1 MSQAQILTELSS
13 IRDWLRYTVSQFESS
28 DIFFGHGTSNAYD
41 EAVWLI
47 FGFLHLPHDTI
58 ENFLDADLTGKEKKD
73 LLFLIEKRIKEK
85 IPTAY
90 LLNEAWL
97 GDYKFY
103 VDERVIVPRSLIAES
118 LSENLYPWI
127 DDPEKIFSGLD
138 LCSGSGCLGIMMAHS
153 FQNAIIDLVDLS
165 EKALQVAEININHYG
180 LNDRTELIQSDLFD
194 ALKDKKYD
202 LIISNPPYVNQSS
215 VDSFPMEFLKEP
227 SMALG
232 SGEDGLDHT
241 IRIINE
247 AKRYLNDDGILIVE
261 IGHNKE
267 VLLNKFSKLKFQWLD
282 VSLGNDFVFMLQK
295 SQLPD

>member
-1 MSQAQILTELSS
+1 MSQTQILNELSS
-13 IRDWLRYTVSQFESS
+13 IRDWLRYAVSQFEDS
-28 DIFFGHGTSNAYD
+28 DVFFGHGTSNAYD

-58 ENFLDADLTGKEKKD
+58 ENFLDAHLTSKEKKD
-73 LLFLIEKRIKEK
+73 LSFLIKKRINDK

-97 GDYKFY
+97 RDYKFY
-103 VDERVIVPRSLIAES
+103 VDERVIIPRSLIAES

-127 DDPEKIFSGLD
+127 DDPEKIYSALD
-138 LCSGSGCLGIMMAHS
+138 LCTGSGCLGIMMAHS
-153 FQNAIIDLVDLS
+153 FQNAMIDLVDLS
-165 EKALQVAEININHYG
+165 EKALQVAEINVNHYG
-180 LNDRTELIQSDLFD
+180 LHDRIELIQSDLFNG
-194 ALKDKKYD
+194 LEGKKYD
-202 LIISNPPYVNQSS
+202 LIISNPPYVNQTS

-241 IRIINE
+241 IRIIHE
-247 AKRYLNDDGILIVE
+247 AKQYLNDDGMLIVE

-267 VLLNKFSKLKFQWLD
+267 ILLKKFPKLQFQWLD
-282 VSLGNDFVFMLQK
+282 VSLGNDFVFMLEK

>member
-1 MSQAQILTELSS
+1 MLSELSS
-13 IRDWLRYTVSQFESS
+13 IRDWLRYTVSRFESS
-28 DIFFGHGTSNAYD
+28 DVFFGHGTSNAYD

-58 ENFLDADLTGKEKKD
+58 ENFLDARLTSKEKKD
-73 LLFLIEKRIKEK
+73 LSFLIEKRINDKV
-85 IPTAY
+85 PTAY

-97 GDYKFY
+97 RDYKFY

-127 DDPEKIFSGLD
+127 DDPENIYSALD
-138 LCSGSGCLGIMMAHS
+138 LCTGSGCLGIMMAHS
-153 FQNAIIDLVDLS
+153 FQNALIDLVDLS
-165 EKALQVAEININHYG
+165 EKALQVAEINVNHYG
-180 LNDRTELIQSDLFD
+180 LQDRIELIHSDLFN
-194 ALKDKKYD
+194 ALEGKKYD
-202 LIISNPPYVNQSS
+202 LIISNPPYVNQTS

-241 IRIINE
+241 IRIIHE
-247 AKRYLNDDGILIVE
+247 AKRYLNDDGMLIVE

-267 VLLNKFSKLKFQWLD
+267 ILLKKFPKLQFQWLD
-282 VSLGNDFVFMLQK
+282 VSLGNDFVFMLEK
-295 SQLPD
+295 SQLPN

>member
-13 IRDWLRYTVSQFESS
+13 IRDWLRYAVSRFEDS
-28 DIFFGHGTSNAYD
+28 DVFFGHGTSNAYD
-41 EAVWLI
+41 EAIWLI

-58 ENFLDADLTGKEKKD
+58 DNFLDADLTGNEKKD
-73 LLFLIEKRIKEK
+73 LLFLIEKRIKDK

-90 LLNEAWL
+90 LLHEAWL
-97 GDYKFY
+97 RDYKFY

-127 DDPEKIFSGLD
+127 DDPEKIFSALD
-138 LCSGSGCLGIMMAHS
+138 LCTGSGCLGIMMAHS
-153 FQNAIIDLVDLS
+153 FQNAMIDLVDLS

-180 LNDRTELIQSDLFD
+180 LNDRTELIQSDLFN
-194 ALKDKKYD
+194 ALKGKKYD
-202 LIISNPPYVNQSS
+202 LIISNPPYVNQTS

-241 IRIINE
+241 VRIIKE
-247 AKRYLNDDGILIVE
+247 AKSYLNDDGILIVE

-267 VLLNKFSKLKFQWLD
+267 VLLDKFPKLQFQWLD

>member
-1 MSQAQILTELSS
+1 LSQAQILTELSS
-13 IRDWLRYTVSQFESS
+13 IRDWLRYAVTRFEDS
-28 DIFFGHGTSNAYD
+28 DVFFGHGTSNAYD
-41 EAVWLI
+41 EAIWLI

-58 ENFLDADLTGKEKKD
+58 DNFLDAVLTGKEKKD
-73 LLFLIEKRIKEK
+73 LLFLIEKRIKDK

-97 GDYKFY
+97 RDYKFY

-127 DDPEKIFSGLD
+127 DDPEKIFSALD
-138 LCSGSGCLGIMMAHS
+138 LCTGSGCLGIMMAHS
-153 FQNAIIDLVDLS
+153 FQNAMIDLVDLS

-180 LNDRTELIQSDLFD
+180 LNDRTELIQSDLFN
-194 ALKDKKYD
+194 ALKGKKYD
-202 LIISNPPYVNQSS
+202 LIISNPPYVNQTS

-227 SMALG
+227 IMALG

-241 IRIINE
+241 VRIIKE
-247 AKRYLNDDGILIVE
+247 AKSYLNDDGILIVE

-267 VLLNKFSKLKFQWLD
+267 VLLDKFPKLQFQWLD

>member
-1 MSQAQILTELSS
+1 MLNELSS
-13 IRDWLRYTVSQFESS
+13 IRDWLRYAVSQFEDS
-28 DIFFGHGTSNAYD
+28 DVFFGHGTSNAYD

-58 ENFLDADLTGKEKKD
+58 ENFLDAHLTSKEKKD
-73 LLFLIEKRIKEK
+73 LSFLIEKRINDK

-97 GDYKFY
+97 RDYKFY

-127 DDPEKIFSGLD
+127 DDPEKIYSALD
-138 LCSGSGCLGIMMAHS
+138 LCTGSGCLGIMMAHS
-153 FQNAIIDLVDLS
+153 FQSAMIDLVDLS
-165 EKALQVAEININHYG
+165 EKALQVAEINVNHYG
-180 LNDRTELIQSDLFD
+180 LHDRIELIQSDLFNG
-194 ALKDKKYD
+194 LEGKKYD
-202 LIISNPPYVNQSS
+202 LIISNPPYVNQTS

-241 IRIINE
+241 IRIIHE
-247 AKRYLNDDGILIVE
+247 AKQYLNDNGMLIVE

-267 VLLNKFSKLKFQWLD
+267 ILLKKFPKLQFQWLD
-282 VSLGNDFVFMLQK
+282 VSLGNNFVFMLEK

>member
-1 MSQAQILTELSS
+1 LSKAQILTELSS

-127 DDPEKIFSGLD
+127 DDPEKIFSALD

-194 ALKDKKYD
+194 ALQDKKYD

>member
-1 MSQAQILTELSS
+1 LSQTQILNELSS
-13 IRDWLRYTVSQFESS
+13 IRDWLRYAVSRFEDS
-28 DIFFGHGTSNAYD
+28 DVFFGHGTSNAYD

-58 ENFLDADLTGKEKKD
+58 ENFLDAHLTSKEKKD
-73 LLFLIEKRIKEK
+73 LSFLIEKRINDK

-97 GDYKFY
+97 RDYKFY

-127 DDPEKIFSGLD
+127 DDPEKIYSALD
-138 LCSGSGCLGIMMAHS
+138 LCTGSGCLGIMMAHS
-153 FQNAIIDLVDLS
+153 FQNAIIDLVDIS
-165 EKALQVAEININHYG
+165 EKALQVAEINVNHYG
-180 LNDRTELIQSDLFD
+180 LHDRIELIQSDLFD
-194 ALKDKKYD
+194 RLKGKKYD
-202 LIISNPPYVNQSS
+202 LIISNPPYVNQTS

-241 IRIINE
+241 IRIIHE
-247 AKRYLNDDGILIVE
+247 AKHYLNDDGILIVE

-267 VLLNKFSKLKFQWLD
+267 ILLKKFPKLQFQWLD
-282 VSLGNDFVFMLQK
+282 VSLGNDFVFMLEK

>member
-1 MSQAQILTELSS
+1 MNQTQILNELFS
-13 IRDWLRYTVSQFESS
+13 IRDWLRYAVSRFESS

-58 ENFLDADLTGKEKKD
+58 ENFLDAHITSKEKKD
-73 LLFLIEKRIKEK
+73 LLFLIEKRINEK

-97 GDYKFY
+97 KDYKFY

-118 LSENLYPWI
+118 LSENLHPWI
-127 DDPEKIFSGLD
+127 DDPETIYNALD
-138 LCSGSGCLGIMMAHS
+138 LCTGSGCLGIMMAHS
-153 FQNAIIDLVDLS
+153 FQNAMIDLVDLS
-165 EKALQVAEININHYG
+165 EKALQVAQINVDHYG
-180 LNDRTELIQSDLFD
+180 LHERIELIQSDLFH
-194 ALKDKKYD
+194 ALEGKKYD
-202 LIISNPPYVNQSS
+202 LIISNPPYVNQTS
-215 VDSFPMEFLKEP
+215 VNNFPPEFLKEP

-232 SGEDGLDHT
+232 SGDEGLDHT
-241 IRIINE
+241 IRIIHE
-247 AKRYLNDDGILIVE
+247 AKHHLNDDGMLIVE

-267 VLLNKFSKLKFQWLD
+267 ALLKKFPEAQFQWLD

-295 SQLPD
+295 SQLPS

>member
-58 ENFLDADLTGKEKKD
+58 ENFLDASLTGKEKKD
-73 LLFLIEKRIKEK
+73 LLFLIEKRIKDK

-97 GDYKFY
+97 RDYKFY

-127 DDPEKIFSGLD
+127 DDPEKIFSALD
-138 LCSGSGCLGIMMAHS
+138 LCTGSGCLGIMMAHS
-153 FQNAIIDLVDLS
+153 FQNAMIDLVDLS

-180 LNDRTELIQSDLFD
+180 LNDRTELIQSDLFN
-194 ALKDKKYD
+194 ALKGKKYD
-202 LIISNPPYVNQSS
+202 LIISNPPYVNQTS

-241 IRIINE
+241 VRIIKE
-247 AKRYLNDDGILIVE
+247 AKSYLNDDGILIVE

-267 VLLNKFSKLKFQWLD
+267 VLLNKFPKLQFQWLD

>member
-1 MSQAQILTELSS
+1 MSQTQILNELSS
-13 IRDWLRYTVSQFESS
+13 IRDWLRYAVSRFEDS
-28 DIFFGHGTSNAYD
+28 DVFFGHGTSNAYD

-58 ENFLDADLTGKEKKD
+58 ENFLDAHLTSKEKKD
-73 LLFLIEKRIKEK
+73 LSFLIKKRINDK

-97 GDYKFY
+97 RDYKFY

-127 DDPEKIFSGLD
+127 DNPEKIYSALD
-138 LCSGSGCLGIMMAHS
+138 LCTGSGCLGIMMAHS
-153 FQNAIIDLVDLS
+153 FQNAIIDLVDIS
-165 EKALQVAEININHYG
+165 EKALQVAEINVNHYG
-180 LNDRTELIQSDLFD
+180 LHDRIELIQSDLFD
-194 ALKDKKYD
+194 RLKGKKYD
-202 LIISNPPYVNQSS
+202 LIISNPPYVNQTS

-241 IRIINE
+241 IRIIHE
-247 AKRYLNDDGILIVE
+247 AKHYLNDDGILIVE

-267 VLLNKFSKLKFQWLD
+267 ILLKKFPKLQFQWLD
-282 VSLGNDFVFMLQK
+282 VSLGNDFVFMLEK

>member
-1 MSQAQILTELSS
+1 LSQTQILNELSS
-13 IRDWLRYTVSQFESS
+13 IRDWLRYAVSRFEDS
-28 DIFFGHGTSNAYD
+28 DVFFGHGTSNAYD

-58 ENFLDADLTGKEKKD
+58 ENFLDAHLTSKEKKD
-73 LLFLIEKRIKEK
+73 LSFLIEKRINDK

-97 GDYKFY
+97 RDYKFY

-127 DDPEKIFSGLD
+127 DDPEKIHSALD
-138 LCSGSGCLGIMMAHS
+138 LCTGSGCLGIMMAHS
-153 FQNAIIDLVDLS
+153 FQNAIIDLVDIS
-165 EKALQVAEININHYG
+165 EKALQVAEINVNHYG
-180 LNDRTELIQSDLFD
+180 LHDRIELIQSDLFD
-194 ALKDKKYD
+194 RLKGKKYD
-202 LIISNPPYVNQSS
+202 LIISNPPYVNQTS

-241 IRIINE
+241 IRIIHE
-247 AKRYLNDDGILIVE
+247 AKHYLNDDGILIVE

-267 VLLNKFSKLKFQWLD
+267 ILLKKFPKLQFQWLD
-282 VSLGNDFVFMLQK
+282 VSLGNDFVFMLEK

>member
-1 MSQAQILTELSS
+1 MSQTQILNELSS
-13 IRDWLRYTVSQFESS
+13 IRDWLRYAVSQFEDS
-28 DIFFGHGTSNAYD
+28 DVFFGHGTSNAYD

-58 ENFLDADLTGKEKKD
+58 ENFLDAHLTSKEKKD
-73 LLFLIEKRIKEK
+73 LSFLIEKRINDK

-97 GDYKFY
+97 RDYKFY

-127 DDPEKIFSGLD
+127 DDPEKIYSALD
-138 LCSGSGCLGIMMAHS
+138 LCTGSGCLGIMMAHS
-153 FQNAIIDLVDLS
+153 FQNAMIDLVDLS
-165 EKALQVAEININHYG
+165 EKALQVAEINVNHYG
-180 LNDRTELIQSDLFD
+180 LHDRIELIQSDLFNG
-194 ALKDKKYD
+194 LEGKKYD
-202 LIISNPPYVNQSS
+202 LIISNPPYVNQTS

-241 IRIINE
+241 IRIIHE
-247 AKRYLNDDGILIVE
+247 AKQYLNDDGMLIVE

-267 VLLNKFSKLKFQWLD
+267 ILLKKFPKLQFQWLD
-282 VSLGNDFVFMLQK
+282 VSLGNDFVFMLEK
-295 SQLPD
+295 FQLPD

>member
-1 MSQAQILTELSS
+1 MSQTQILNELSS
-13 IRDWLRYTVSQFESS
+13 IRDWLRYAVSQFEDS
-28 DIFFGHGTSNAYD
+28 DVFFGHGTSNAYD

-58 ENFLDADLTGKEKKD
+58 ENFLDAHLTSKEKKD
-73 LLFLIEKRIKEK
+73 LSFLIEKRINDK

-97 GDYKFY
+97 RDYKFY

-127 DDPEKIFSGLD
+127 DDPEKIYSALD
-138 LCSGSGCLGIMMAHS
+138 LCTGSGCLGIMMAHS
-153 FQNAIIDLVDLS
+153 FQNAMIDLVDLS
-165 EKALQVAEININHYG
+165 EKALQVAEINVNHYG
-180 LNDRTELIQSDLFD
+180 LHDRIKLIQSDLFNG
-194 ALKDKKYD
+194 LEGKKYD
-202 LIISNPPYVNQSS
+202 LIISNPPYVNQTS

-241 IRIINE
+241 IRIIHK
-247 AKRYLNDDGILIVE
+247 AKQHLNDDGMLIVE

-267 VLLNKFSKLKFQWLD
+267 ILLKKFPKLQFQWLD
-282 VSLGNDFVFMLQK
+282 VSLGNDFVFMLEK

>member
-1 MSQAQILTELSS
+1 MSQAQILAELSS

-58 ENFLDADLTGKEKKD
+58 ENFLDASLTGKEKKD
-73 LLFLIEKRIKEK
+73 LLFLIEKRIKDK

-97 GDYKFY
+97 RDYKFY
-103 VDERVIVPRSLIAES
+103 VDERVIVPRSLIAEL

-127 DDPEKIFSGLD
+127 DDPEKIFSALD

-194 ALKDKKYD
+194 ALQDKKYD
-202 LIISNPPYVNQSS
+202 LIISNPPYVNQAS

-232 SGEDGLDHT
+232 SGEEGLDHT

-267 VLLNKFSKLKFQWLD
+267 VLLNKFPKLKFQWLD
-282 VSLGNDFVFMLQK
+282 ISLGNDFVFMLQK

>member
-1 MSQAQILTELSS
+1 MSQAQILAELSS

-58 ENFLDADLTGKEKKD
+58 ENFLDASLTGKEKKD
-73 LLFLIEKRIKEK
+73 LLFLIEKRIKDK

-97 GDYKFY
+97 RDYKFY

-127 DDPEKIFSGLD
+127 DDPEKIFSALD

-202 LIISNPPYVNQSS
+202 LIISNPPYVNQAS

-232 SGEDGLDHT
+232 SGEEGLDHT

-267 VLLNKFSKLKFQWLD
+267 VLLNKFPTLKFQWLD

>member
-1 MSQAQILTELSS
+1 MLTELSS

-58 ENFLDADLTGKEKKD
+58 ENFLDASLTGKEKKD
-73 LLFLIEKRIKEK
+73 LLFLIEKRIKDK

-97 GDYKFY
+97 RDYKFY

-127 DDPEKIFSGLD
+127 DDPEKIFSALD

-194 ALKDKKYD
+194 ALQDKKYD
-202 LIISNPPYVNQSS
+202 LIISNPPYVNQAS

-232 SGEDGLDHT
+232 SGEEGLDHT

-247 AKRYLNDDGILIVE
+247 AKHYLNDDGILIVE

-267 VLLNKFSKLKFQWLD
+267 VLLNKFPTLKFQWLD

>member
-1 MSQAQILTELSS
+1 LSQTQILNELSS
-13 IRDWLRYTVSQFESS
+13 IRDWLRYAVSQFEDS
-28 DIFFGHGTSNAYD
+28 DVFFGHGTSNAYD

-58 ENFLDADLTGKEKKD
+58 ENFLDAHLTSKEKKD
-73 LLFLIEKRIKEK
+73 LSFLIEKRINDK

-97 GDYKFY
+97 RDYKFY

-127 DDPEKIFSGLD
+127 DDPEKIYSALD
-138 LCSGSGCLGIMMAHS
+138 LCTGSGCLGIMMAHS
-153 FQNAIIDLVDLS
+153 FQNAMIDLVDLS
-165 EKALQVAEININHYG
+165 EKALQVAEINVNNYG
-180 LNDRTELIQSDLFD
+180 LHDRIELIQSDLFNG
-194 ALKDKKYD
+194 LEDKKYD
-202 LIISNPPYVNQSS
+202 LIISNPPYVNQTS

-241 IRIINE
+241 IRIIHE
-247 AKRYLNDDGILIVE
+247 AKQYLNDDGILIVE

-267 VLLNKFSKLKFQWLD
+267 VLLNKFPKLQFQWLD
-282 VSLGNDFVFMLQK
+282 VSLGNDFVFVLQK

>member
-1 MSQAQILTELSS
+1 MSQTQILNELSS
-13 IRDWLRYTVSQFESS
+13 IRDWLRYAVSRFEDS
-28 DIFFGHGTSNAYD
+28 DVFFGHGTSNAYD

-58 ENFLDADLTGKEKKD
+58 ENFLDAHLTSKEKKD
-73 LLFLIEKRIKEK
+73 LSFLIEKRINDK

-97 GDYKFY
+97 RDYKFY

-127 DDPEKIFSGLD
+127 DNPEKIYSALD
-138 LCSGSGCLGIMMAHS
+138 LCTGSGCLGIMMAHS

-165 EKALQVAEININHYG
+165 EKALQVAEINVNHYG
-180 LNDRTELIQSDLFD
+180 LHDRIELIQSDLFD
-194 ALKDKKYD
+194 RLKGKKYD
-202 LIISNPPYVNQSS
+202 LIISNPPYVNQTS

-241 IRIINE
+241 IRIIHE
-247 AKRYLNDDGILIVE
+247 AKQYLNDDGILIVE

-267 VLLNKFSKLKFQWLD
+267 VLLNKFPKLQFQWLD
-282 VSLGNDFVFMLQK
+282 VSLGNDFVFVLQK

>member
-1 MSQAQILTELSS
+1 MSQTQILNELFS
-13 IRDWLRYTVSQFESS
+13 IRDWLRYAVSRFEDS
-28 DIFFGHGTSNAYD
+28 DVFFGHGTSNAYD

-58 ENFLDADLTGKEKKD
+58 ENFLDAHLTSKEKKD
-73 LLFLIEKRIKEK
+73 LSFLIEKRINDK

-97 GDYKFY
+97 RDYKFY

-127 DDPEKIFSGLD
+127 DDPEKIYSALD
-138 LCSGSGCLGIMMAHS
+138 LCTGSGCLGIMMAHS
-153 FQNAIIDLVDLS
+153 FQNAMIDLVDLS
-165 EKALQVAEININHYG
+165 EKALQVAEINVNHYG
-180 LNDRTELIQSDLFD
+180 LHDRIELIQSDLFNG
-194 ALKDKKYD
+194 LEGKKYD
-202 LIISNPPYVNQSS
+202 LIISNPPYVNQTSA
-215 VDSFPMEFLKEP
+215 DSFPMEFLKEP

-241 IRIINE
+241 IRIIHE
-247 AKRYLNDDGILIVE
+247 AKEYLNDNGMLIVE

-267 VLLNKFSKLKFQWLD
+267 ILLKKFPKLQFQWLD
-282 VSLGNDFVFMLQK
+282 VSLGNDFVFMLEK

>member
-1 MSQAQILTELSS
+1 MSQAQILIELSS

-58 ENFLDADLTGKEKKD
+58 ENFLDASLTGKEKKD
-73 LLFLIEKRIKEK
+73 LLFLIEKRIKDK

-97 GDYKFY
+97 RDYKFY
-103 VDERVIVPRSLIAES
+103 VDERVIVPRSLIAEL

-127 DDPEKIFSGLD
+127 DDPEKIFSALD

-194 ALKDKKYD
+194 ALQDKKYD
-202 LIISNPPYVNQSS
+202 LIISNPPYVNQAS

-232 SGEDGLDHT
+232 SGEEGLDHT

-267 VLLNKFSKLKFQWLD
+267 VLLNKFPKLKFQWLD

>member
-1 MSQAQILTELSS
+1 MSQTQILNELSS
-13 IRDWLRYTVSQFESS
+13 IRDWLRYAVSRFEDS
-28 DIFFGHGTSNAYD
+28 DVFFGHGTSNSYD

-58 ENFLDADLTGKEKKD
+58 ENFLDAHLTSKEKKD
-73 LLFLIEKRIKEK
+73 LSFLIEKRINDK

-97 GDYKFY
+97 KDYKFY

-127 DDPEKIFSGLD
+127 DNPEKIYSALD
-138 LCSGSGCLGIMMAHS
+138 LCTGSGCLGIMMAHS
-153 FQNAIIDLVDLS
+153 FQNAMIDLVDLS
-165 EKALQVAEININHYG
+165 EKALQVAEINVNHYG
-180 LNDRTELIQSDLFD
+180 LHDRIELIQSDLFNG
-194 ALKDKKYD
+194 LEGKKYD
-202 LIISNPPYVNQSS
+202 LIISNPPYVNQTS

-241 IRIINE
+241 IRIIHE
-247 AKRYLNDDGILIVE
+247 AKQYLNDDGMLIVE

-267 VLLNKFSKLKFQWLD
+267 ILLKKFPELQFQWLD
-282 VSLGNDFVFMLQK
+282 VSLGNDFVFMLEK
-295 SQLPD
+295 SQLPN

>member
-1 MSQAQILTELSS
+1 MSKAQILTELSS

>member
-1 MSQAQILTELSS
+1 MSQTQILNELSS
-13 IRDWLRYTVSQFESS
+13 IRDWLRYAVSQFEDS
-28 DIFFGHGTSNAYD
+28 DVFFGHGTSNAYD

-58 ENFLDADLTGKEKKD
+58 ENFLDAHLTSKEKKD
-73 LLFLIEKRIKEK
+73 LSFLIEKRINDK

-97 GDYKFY
+97 RDYKFY

-127 DDPEKIFSGLD
+127 DDPEKIYSALD
-138 LCSGSGCLGIMMAHS
+138 LCTGSGCLGIMMAHN
-153 FQNAIIDLVDLS
+153 FQNAMIDLVDLS
-165 EKALQVAEININHYG
+165 EKALQVAEINVNHYG
-180 LNDRTELIQSDLFD
+180 LHDRIKLIQSDLFNG
-194 ALKDKKYD
+194 LEGKKYD
-202 LIISNPPYVNQSS
+202 LIISNPPYVNQTS

-241 IRIINE
+241 IRIIHK
-247 AKRYLNDDGILIVE
+247 AKQHLNDDGMLIVE

-267 VLLNKFSKLKFQWLD
+267 ILLKKFPKLQFQWLD
-282 VSLGNDFVFMLQK
+282 VSLGNDFVFMLEK

>member
-1 MSQAQILTELSS
+1 LSQTQILNELFS
-13 IRDWLRYTVSQFESS
+13 IRDWLRYAVSRFEDS
-28 DIFFGHGTSNAYD
+28 DVFFGHGTSNAYD

-58 ENFLDADLTGKEKKD
+58 ENFLDAHLTSKEKKD
-73 LLFLIEKRIKEK
+73 LSFLIEKRINDK

-97 GDYKFY
+97 RDYKFY

-127 DDPEKIFSGLD
+127 DDPEKIYSALD
-138 LCSGSGCLGIMMAHS
+138 LCTGSGCLGIMMAHS
-153 FQNAIIDLVDLS
+153 FQNAMIDLVDLS
-165 EKALQVAEININHYG
+165 EKALQVAEINVNHYG
-180 LNDRTELIQSDLFD
+180 LHDRIELIQSDLFNG
-194 ALKDKKYD
+194 LEGKKYD
-202 LIISNPPYVNQSS
+202 LIISNPPYVNQTSA
-215 VDSFPMEFLKEP
+215 DSFPMEFLKEP

-241 IRIINE
+241 IRIIHE
-247 AKRYLNDDGILIVE
+247 AKEYLNDNGMLIVE

-267 VLLNKFSKLKFQWLD
+267 ILLKKFPKLQFQWLD
-282 VSLGNDFVFMLQK
+282 VSLGNDFVFMLEK

>member
-1 MSQAQILTELSS
+1 MSQTQILNELSS
-13 IRDWLRYTVSQFESS
+13 IRDWLRYAVSRFEDS
-28 DIFFGHGTSNAYD
+28 DVFFGHGTSNAYD

-58 ENFLDADLTGKEKKD
+58 ENFLDAHLTSKEKKD
-73 LLFLIEKRIKEK
+73 LSFLIEKRINDK

-97 GDYKFY
+97 RDYKFY

-127 DDPEKIFSGLD
+127 DDPEKIYSALD
-138 LCSGSGCLGIMMAHS
+138 LCTGSGCLGIMMAHS
-153 FQNAIIDLVDLS
+153 FQNAMIDLVDLS
-165 EKALQVAEININHYG
+165 EKALQVAEINVNHYG
-180 LNDRTELIQSDLFD
+180 LHDRIELIQSDLFNG
-194 ALKDKKYD
+194 LEGKKYD
-202 LIISNPPYVNQSS
+202 LIISNPPYVNQTS

-241 IRIINE
+241 IRIIHE
-247 AKRYLNDDGILIVE
+247 AKQYLNDDGMLIVE

-267 VLLNKFSKLKFQWLD
+267 MLLKKFPKLQFQWLD
-282 VSLGNDFVFMLQK
+282 VSLGNDFVFILGK

>member
-1 MSQAQILTELSS
+1 LSQAQILTELSS
-13 IRDWLRYTVSQFESS
+13 IRDWLRYAVSRFEDS
-28 DIFFGHGTSNAYD
+28 DVFFGHGTSNAYD
-41 EAVWLI
+41 EAIWLI

-58 ENFLDADLTGKEKKD
+58 DNFLDADLTGKEKKD
-73 LLFLIEKRIKEK
+73 LLFLIEKRIKDK

-90 LLNEAWL
+90 LLHEAWL
-97 GDYKFY
+97 RDYKFY

-127 DDPEKIFSGLD
+127 DDPEKIFSALD
-138 LCSGSGCLGIMMAHS
+138 LCTGSGCLGIMMAHS
-153 FQNAIIDLVDLS
+153 FQNAMIDLVDLS

-180 LNDRTELIQSDLFD
+180 LNDRTELIQSDLFN
-194 ALKDKKYD
+194 ALKGKKYD
-202 LIISNPPYVNQSS
+202 LIISNPPYVNQTS

-241 IRIINE
+241 VRIIKE
-247 AKRYLNDDGILIVE
+247 AKSYLNDDGILIVE

-267 VLLNKFSKLKFQWLD
+267 VLLDKFPKLQFQWLD

>member
-13 IRDWLRYTVSQFESS
+13 IRDWLRYAVSQFEDS
-28 DIFFGHGTSNAYD
+28 DVFFGHGTSNAYD

-58 ENFLDADLTGKEKKD
+58 ENFLDAHLTSKEKKD
-73 LLFLIEKRIKEK
+73 LSFLIEKRINDK

-97 GDYKFY
+97 RDYKFY

-127 DDPEKIFSGLD
+127 DDPEKIYSALD
-138 LCSGSGCLGIMMAHS
+138 LCTGSGCLGIMMAHS
-153 FQNAIIDLVDLS
+153 FQNAMIDLVDLS
-165 EKALQVAEININHYG
+165 EKALQVAEINVNHYG
-180 LNDRTELIQSDLFD
+180 LHDRIELIQSDLFNG
-194 ALKDKKYD
+194 LEGKKYD
-202 LIISNPPYVNQSS
+202 LIISNPPYVNQTS

-241 IRIINE
+241 IRIIHE
-247 AKRYLNDDGILIVE
+247 AKQYLNDDGMLIVE

-267 VLLNKFSKLKFQWLD
+267 ILLKKFPKLQFQWLD
-282 VSLGNDFVFMLQK
+282 VSLGNDFVFMLEK

>member
-1 MSQAQILTELSS
+1 MSQTQILNELSS
-13 IRDWLRYTVSQFESS
+13 IRDWLRYAVSRFEDS
-28 DIFFGHGTSNAYD
+28 DVFFGHGTSNAYD

-58 ENFLDADLTGKEKKD
+58 ENFLDAHLTSKEKKD
-73 LLFLIEKRIKEK
+73 LSFLIEKRINDK

-97 GDYKFY
+97 RDYKFY

-127 DDPEKIFSGLD
+127 DDPEKIYSALD
-138 LCSGSGCLGIMMAHS
+138 LCTGSGCLGIMMAHS
-153 FQNAIIDLVDLS
+153 FQNAMIDLVDLS
-165 EKALQVAEININHYG
+165 EKALQVAEINVNHYG
-180 LNDRTELIQSDLFD
+180 LHDRIELIQSDLFNG
-194 ALKDKKYD
+194 LEGKKYD
-202 LIISNPPYVNQSS
+202 LIISNPPYVNQTS

-241 IRIINE
+241 IRIIHE
-247 AKRYLNDDGILIVE
+247 AKQHLNDDGMLIVE

-267 VLLNKFSKLKFQWLD
+267 ILLKKFPELQFQWLD
-282 VSLGNDFVFMLQK
+282 VSLGNDFVFMLEK

>member
-1 MSQAQILTELSS
+1 MSQTQILNELSS
-13 IRDWLRYTVSQFESS
+13 IRDWLRYAVSRFEDS
-28 DIFFGHGTSNAYD
+28 DVFFGHGTSNAYD

-58 ENFLDADLTGKEKKD
+58 ENFLDAHLTSKEKKD
-73 LLFLIEKRIKEK
+73 LSFLIEKRINDK

-97 GDYKFY
+97 RDYKFY

-127 DDPEKIFSGLD
+127 DDPEKIYSALD
-138 LCSGSGCLGIMMAHS
+138 LCAGSGCLGIMMAHS
-153 FQNAIIDLVDLS
+153 FQNAIIDLVDIS
-165 EKALQVAEININHYG
+165 EKALQVAEINVNHYG
-180 LNDRTELIQSDLFD
+180 LHDRIELIQSDLFD
-194 ALKDKKYD
+194 RLKGKKYD
-202 LIISNPPYVNQSS
+202 LIISNPPYVNQTS

-241 IRIINE
+241 IKIIHE
-247 AKRYLNDDGILIVE
+247 AKHYLNDDGILIVE

-267 VLLNKFSKLKFQWLD
+267 ILLKKFPKLQFQWLD
-282 VSLGNDFVFMLQK
+282 VSLGNDFVFMLEK

>member
-1 MSQAQILTELSS
+1 MLE
-13 IRDWLRYTVSQFESS
+13 WF
-28 DIFFGHGTSNAYD
+28 
-41 EAVWLI
+41 I

-58 ENFLDADLTGKEKKD
+58 ENFLDAHLTSKEKKD
-73 LLFLIEKRIKEK
+73 LSFLIEKRINDK

-97 GDYKFY
+97 RDYKFY

-127 DDPEKIFSGLD
+127 DDPEKIYSALD
-138 LCSGSGCLGIMMAHS
+138 LCTGSGCLGIMMAHS
-153 FQNAIIDLVDLS
+153 FQNAIIDLVDIS
-165 EKALQVAEININHYG
+165 EKALQVAEINVNHYG
-180 LNDRTELIQSDLFD
+180 LHDRIELIQSDLFD
-194 ALKDKKYD
+194 RLKGKKYD
-202 LIISNPPYVNQSS
+202 LIISNPPYVNQTS

-241 IRIINE
+241 IRIIHE
-247 AKRYLNDDGILIVE
+247 AKHYLNDDGILIVE

-267 VLLNKFSKLKFQWLD
+267 ILLKNF
-282 VSLGNDFVFMLQK
+282 NN
-295 SQLPD
+295 

>member
-1 MSQAQILTELSS
+1 MSQTQILNELSS
-13 IRDWLRYTVSQFESS
+13 IRDWLRYAVSRFEDS
-28 DIFFGHGTSNAYD
+28 DVFFGHGTSNAYD

-58 ENFLDADLTGKEKKD
+58 ENFLDAHLTSKEKKD
-73 LLFLIEKRIKEK
+73 LSFLIEKRINDK

-97 GDYKFY
+97 RDYKFY

-127 DDPEKIFSGLD
+127 DDPEKIYSALD
-138 LCSGSGCLGIMMAHS
+138 LCTGSGCLGIMMAHS
-153 FQNAIIDLVDLS
+153 FQNAIIDLVDIS
-165 EKALQVAEININHYG
+165 EKALQVAEINVNHYG
-180 LNDRTELIQSDLFD
+180 LHDRIELIQSDLFD
-194 ALKDKKYD
+194 RLKGKKYD
-202 LIISNPPYVNQSS
+202 LIISNPPYVNQTS

-241 IRIINE
+241 IRIIHE
-247 AKRYLNDDGILIVE
+247 AKHYLNDDGILIVE

-267 VLLNKFSKLKFQWLD
+267 ILLKKFPKLQFQWLD
-282 VSLGNDFVFMLQK
+282 VSLGNDFVFMLEK

>member
-1 MSQAQILTELSS
+1 MSQTQILNELSS
-13 IRDWLRYTVSQFESS
+13 IRDWLRYAVSRFEDS
-28 DIFFGHGTSNAYD
+28 DVFFGHGTSNAYD

-58 ENFLDADLTGKEKKD
+58 ENFLDAHLTSKEKKD
-73 LLFLIEKRIKEK
+73 LSFLIEKRINDK

-97 GDYKFY
+97 RDYKFY

-127 DDPEKIFSGLD
+127 DDPEKIYSALD
-138 LCSGSGCLGIMMAHS
+138 LCTGSGCLGIMMAHS
-153 FQNAIIDLVDLS
+153 FQNAIIDLVDIS
-165 EKALQVAEININHYG
+165 EKALQVAEINVNHYG
-180 LNDRTELIQSDLFD
+180 LHDRIELIQSDLFD
-194 ALKDKKYD
+194 RLKGKKYD
-202 LIISNPPYVNQSS
+202 LIISNPPYVNQTS

-241 IRIINE
+241 IKIIHQ
-247 AKRYLNDDGILIVE
+247 AKHFLNDDGMLIVE

-267 VLLNKFSKLKFQWLD
+267 ILLKKFPKLQFQWLD
-282 VSLGNDFVFMLQK
+282 VSLGNDFVFMLEK

>member
-1 MSQAQILTELSS
+1 MSQTQILNELSS
-13 IRDWLRYTVSQFESS
+13 IRDWLRYAVSQFEDS
-28 DIFFGHGTSNAYD
+28 DVFFGHGTSNAYD

-58 ENFLDADLTGKEKKD
+58 ENFLDAHLTSKEKKD
-73 LLFLIEKRIKEK
+73 LSFLIEKRINDK

-97 GDYKFY
+97 RDYKFY

-127 DDPEKIFSGLD
+127 NDPEKIYSALD
-138 LCSGSGCLGIMMAHS
+138 LCTGSGCLGIMMAHN
-153 FQNAIIDLVDLS
+153 FQNAMIDLVDLS
-165 EKALQVAEININHYG
+165 EKALQVAEINVNHYG
-180 LNDRTELIQSDLFD
+180 LHDRIELIQSDLFNG
-194 ALKDKKYD
+194 LEGKKYD
-202 LIISNPPYVNQSS
+202 LIISNPPYVNQTS

-241 IRIINE
+241 IRIIHE
-247 AKRYLNDDGILIVE
+247 AKQYLNDDGMLIVE

-267 VLLNKFSKLKFQWLD
+267 ILLKKFPKLQFQWLD
-282 VSLGNDFVFMLQK
+282 VSLGNDFVFMLEK

>member
-1 MSQAQILTELSS
+1 MSQAQILAELSS

-58 ENFLDADLTGKEKKD
+58 ENFLDASLTGKEKKD
-73 LLFLIEKRIKEK
+73 LLFLIEKRIKDK

-97 GDYKFY
+97 RDYKFY
-103 VDERVIVPRSLIAES
+103 VDERVIVPRSLIAEL

-127 DDPEKIFSGLD
+127 DDPEKIFSALD

-194 ALKDKKYD
+194 ALQDKKYD
-202 LIISNPPYVNQSS
+202 LIISNPPYVNQAS

-232 SGEDGLDHT
+232 SGEEGLDHT

-247 AKRYLNDDGILIVE
+247 AKHYLNDDGILIVE

-267 VLLNKFSKLKFQWLD
+267 VLLNKFPKLKFQWLD

>member
-58 ENFLDADLTGKEKKD
+58 ENFLDASLTGKEKKD
-73 LLFLIEKRIKEK
+73 LLFLIEKRIKDK

-97 GDYKFY
+97 RDYKFY

-127 DDPEKIFSGLD
+127 DDPEKIFSALD

-194 ALKDKKYD
+194 ALQDKKYD
-202 LIISNPPYVNQSS
+202 LIISNPPYVNQAS

-232 SGEDGLDHT
+232 SGEEGLDHT

-267 VLLNKFSKLKFQWLD
+267 VLLNKFPTLKFQWLD

>member
-13 IRDWLRYTVSQFESS
+13 IRDWLRYAVSRFEDS
-28 DIFFGHGTSNAYD
+28 DVFFGHGTSNAYD
-41 EAVWLI
+41 EAIWLI

-58 ENFLDADLTGKEKKD
+58 DNFLDADLTGKEKKD
-73 LLFLIEKRIKEK
+73 LLFLIEKRIKDK

-90 LLNEAWL
+90 LLHEAWL
-97 GDYKFY
+97 RDYKFY
-103 VDERVIVPRSLIAES
+103 IDERVIVPRSLIAES

-127 DDPEKIFSGLD
+127 DDPEKIFSALD
-138 LCSGSGCLGIMMAHS
+138 LCTGSGCLGIMMAHS
-153 FQNAIIDLVDLS
+153 FQNAMIDLVDLS

-180 LNDRTELIQSDLFD
+180 LNDRTELIQSDLFN
-194 ALKDKKYD
+194 ALKGKKYD
-202 LIISNPPYVNQSS
+202 LIISNPPYVNQTS

-241 IRIINE
+241 VRIIKE
-247 AKRYLNDDGILIVE
+247 AKSYLKDDGILIVE

-267 VLLNKFSKLKFQWLD
+267 VLLDKFPKLQFQWLD